1 MVHSNVSMQKINPI
15 LIIAI
20 DGTVASGKGTIAY
33 KLSQT
38 LGFHYLNS
46 GALYRLAAYHALE
59 NKVDL
64 SNKEGVVESAKNISP
79 IFKGKEV
86 IYEGH
91 DVWPLISS
99 QEYGNH
105 ASVIS
110 PIPELRKALHSLQR
124 DMIQLPGLVA
134 EGRDMRTE
142 VFTDAK
148 VKIFLDADIYVRAE
162 RRLKDEEKIG
172 SGKTLEKL
180 VEELRAR
187 DHRDMTRDHGKLQMY
202 VDKGYVVDSSTLTID
217 ETIDEILAICGKE
230 GLH

>member
-1 MVHSNVSMQKINPI
+1 MNVNPI
-15 LIIAI
+15 PIIAI

-33 KLSQT
+33 KLSQK
-38 LGFHYLNS
+38 LGFHYSNS
-46 GALYRLAAYHALE
+46 GALYRLTAYHALK
-59 NKVDL
+59 NGVDL
-64 SNKEGVVESAKNISP
+64 AHHEGVVASAETLHP

-86 IYEGH
+86 IHEGA

-110 PIPELRKALHSLQR
+110 PLPALRHALHALQR
-124 DMIQLPGLVA
+124 NMIKNPGLVA

-142 VFTDAK
+142 VFTDAT
-148 VKIFLDADIYVRAE
+148 VKIFLDADIYVRAK
-162 RRLKDEEKIG
+162 RRLHDEAKIG

-187 DHRDMTRDHGKLQMY
+187 DHRDMTRDHGKLEMY
-202 VDKGYVVDSSTLTID
+202 TEGGFIVDSSTLTVE
-217 ETIDEILAICGKE
+217 ETLEKILAICREKNIIPQA
-230 GLH
+230 

>member
-1 MVHSNVSMQKINPI
+1 MKLRNDIP
-15 LIIAI
+15 IIAI

-33 KLSQT
+33 KLSEK

-46 GALYRLAAYHALE
+46 GALYRLVAYHALS
-59 NKVDL
+59 NNVDL
-64 SNKEGVVESAKNISP
+64 AHKEGVVEAARNISP
-79 IFKGKEV
+79 EFKGKQV
-86 IYEGH
+86 IYQGH

-110 PIPELRKALHSLQR
+110 PIPELRSALHQLQR
-124 DMIQLPGLVA
+124 SMIKFPGLVA

-180 VEELRAR
+180 VDELRAR
-187 DHRDMTRDHGKLQMY
+187 DHRDMSRDHGKLQMY
-202 VDKGYVVDSSTLTID
+202 VENGHIVDSSMLTVD
-217 ETIDEILAICGKE
+217 ETIEQIISICTSKGIL
-230 GLH
+230 